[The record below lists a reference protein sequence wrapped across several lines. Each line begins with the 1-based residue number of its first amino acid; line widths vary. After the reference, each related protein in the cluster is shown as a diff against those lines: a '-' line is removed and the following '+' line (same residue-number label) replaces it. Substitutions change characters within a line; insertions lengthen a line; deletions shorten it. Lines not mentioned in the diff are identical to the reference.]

1 MNTIGQNIKLTRQ
14 NKKMS
19 QKELADKLNISQA
32 AISQFEK
39 NSTTPKLDTIKKIAK
54 ALEVPYF
61 ELIDLKLNDGSILA
75 IPESFG
81 EESNIIAYEFSDFL
95 DNIIKKR
102 KIDDILKKIKMLGI
116 NYHFDVDENS
126 REIDLIFNDGTS
138 IKIDDETLLSLDKD
152 SNDYLKFKL
161 TELIK
166 QKKTKFK

>member
-1 MNTIGQNIKLTRQ
+1 MNTIGKNIKLTRQ

-39 NSTTPKLDTIKKIAK
+39 NSTTPKLDTIKKIAN

-61 ELIDLKLNDGSILA
+61 ELIDLKLNDGSILD

-81 EESNIIAYEFSDFL
+81 EESNVIADEFSVFL
-95 DNIIKKR
+95 DNLIKHR
-102 KIDDILKKIKMLGI
+102 KIDNILKKIKMTGI
-116 NYHFDVDENS
+116 NYRFDVDKNS
-126 REIDLIFNDGTS
+126 HEIELIFNDGTS
-138 IKIDDETLLSLDKD
+138 KRIDDKTLLLLDKD

-161 TELIK
+161 TEYN
-166 QKKTKFK
+166 KTPNSSE